1 MGIQAIIW
9 DSGGV
14 LVRTEDWTPRDNL
27 ADRLGLTRQE
37 LDDLVFGPRADA
49 RRQLGEISSEEH
61 WKNISQTLGLSAAQT
76 VSIRSEFFAG
86 DELDSGLID
95 YIRELKQKYRIAML
109 SNAPSD
115 ARTAI
120 SGKWH
125 MDDAFHLIIL
135 SAEVGLMKPDPAI
148 YELTLE
154 RLGFEPHETVFID
167 DFSENIKAAR
177 QLGMHTI
184 LFKNSEQTIV
194 DLQSL
199 LDDAAL
205 DLP

>member
-27 ADRLGLTRQE
+27 ADRLGLTRKE
-37 LDDLVFGPRADA
+37 LKDLVFGTRADA
-49 RRQLGEISSEEH
+49 RLQLGEISSEEH
-61 WKNISQTLGLSAAQT
+61 WNNISQTLGLSAAQT
-76 VSIRSEFFAG
+76 VSLRSEFFAG

-115 ARTAI
+115 ARNAI
-120 SGKWH
+120 SEMWH
-125 MDDAFHLIIL
+125 IDYAFDLIII
-135 SAEVGLMKPDPAI
+135 SAEVGFMKPDLAI

-154 RLGFEPHETVFID
+154 QLGFEPHETVFID
-167 DFSENIKAAR
+167 DFSENIKAAH

-184 LFKNSEQTIV
+184 LFQDSEQTRA

-199 LDDAAL
+199 LEDAAL
-205 DLP
+205 DLL

>member
-27 ADRLGLTRQE
+27 ADRLGLTRKE
-37 LDDLVFGPRADA
+37 LEDLVFGTHADPRL
-49 RRQLGEISSEEH
+49 QLGEISSEEH
-61 WKNISQTLGLSAAQT
+61 WENISQSLGLSAAQAADL
-76 VSIRSEFFAG
+76 RNEFFAG

-95 YIRELKQKYRIAML
+95 YIGELKQKYRIAML
-109 SNAPSD
+109 SNAPTD
-115 ARTAI
+115 ARI
-120 SGKWH
+120 SISEKWH
-125 MDDAFHLIIL
+125 IDDAFDLIII

-148 YELTLE
+148 YKLTLE
-154 RLGFEPHETVFID
+154 QLGFEPHETVFID
-167 DFSENIKAAR
+167 DFFENINAAR
-177 QLGMHTI
+177 QLGMHTV
-184 LFKNSEQTIV
+184 LFENSDQTRV

>member
-27 ADRLGLTRQE
+27 ADRLGLTRKE
-37 LDDLVFGPRADA
+37 LKDLVFGTRADA
-49 RRQLGEISSEEH
+49 RLQLGEISSEEH
-61 WKNISQTLGLSAAQT
+61 WNNISQTLGLSAAQT
-76 VSIRSEFFAG
+76 VSLRSEFFAG

-115 ARTAI
+115 ARNAI
-120 SGKWH
+120 SEMWH
-125 MDDAFHLIIL
+125 IDDAFDLIII
-135 SAEVGLMKPDPAI
+135 SAEVGFMKPDLAI

-154 RLGFEPHETVFID
+154 QLGFEPHETVFID
-167 DFSENIKAAR
+167 DFSENIKAAH

-184 LFKNSEQTIV
+184 LFQDSEQTRA

-199 LDDAAL
+199 LEDAAL
-205 DLP
+205 DLL